1 MHANPTAASASRS
14 DGEGGSRPPGFRPLT
29 VGRADWSELTVENV
43 SVTFNSGQANEYRAL
58 EGASLRIGRGEF
70 YCLLGPSGCGKS
82 TVLNLIAGFI
92 RPTSG
97 AVRIGT
103 RQVSGPGTDRVVV
116 FQDVGNALFPWLKT
130 VENVA
135 FGLTLKGL
143 SSVAAAEQAYRYLD
157 LVGLRDHA
165 RKFPY
170 ELSGGMK
177 QRCQL
182 ARALILEPEV
192 ILMDEPFGALDA
204 ISKRILQKELLEL
217 WRRFGMTVIYITH
230 DVTEA
235 ILLGQRV
242 AVMRRGPGSQVKQ
255 EFPIEQA
262 YPRRPSDRAFSDVYA
277 AVEASLEQEV
287 GASFVGG

>member
-1 MHANPTAASASRS
+1 
-14 DGEGGSRPPGFRPLT
+14 
-29 VGRADWSELTVENV
+29 
-43 SVTFNSGQANEYRAL
+43 
-58 EGASLRIGRGEF
+58 RIGRGEF

-82 TVLNLIAGFI
+82 TILNLIAGFI

-97 AVRIGT
+97 SIRIGS
-103 RQVSGPGTDRVVV
+103 RQITGPGTDRVVV

-143 SSVAAAEQAYRYLD
+143 SGTSAAEQAYRYLD

-217 WRRFGMTVIYITH
+217 
-230 DVTEA
+230 
-235 ILLGQRV
+235 
-242 AVMRRGPGSQVKQ
+242 
-255 EFPIEQA
+255 
-262 YPRRPSDRAFSDVYA
+262 
-277 AVEASLEQEV
+277 
-287 GASFVGG
+287 